1 MDQKRKNTLLD
12 KRNYERAIAYILEID
27 SSYSIG
33 ILRREANLYN
43 KKKESLYRKSYGIY
57 RKYKK
62 CKKLVIDYER
72 NESEA
77 EMILR
82 RSERLRQLESVELI
96 DNGQTSR
103 GIEEVET
110 RDDEQSEELLEEENS
125 SRYEE
130 EQQVEDLMELKCI
143 NCYRRSLNS
152 ESDTENLYNIVFS
165 ETNVSDIN
173 FHRKFNSLGDSSNY
187 SGVVTLCKE
196 CNIHLTSNGL
206 GEYNT
211 IVACWPSFIWFL
223 LKDRNI
229 HQEYGIAIWRFIP
242 FKWRKWWLASLIE
255 EYNDIY
261 NDVTMTFPSALF
273 EDITPDLRNWNK
285 MIESYLL
292 SDLSKACNNYLR
304 PTVMFPWG

>member
-1 MDQKRKNTLLD
+1 M
-12 KRNYERAIAYILEID
+12 
-27 SSYSIG
+27 
-33 ILRREANLYN
+33 
-43 KKKESLYRKSYGIY
+43 
-57 RKYKK
+57 
-62 CKKLVIDYER
+62 IDYER

-96 DNGQTSR
+96 DNDQTSR

-152 ESDTENLYNIVFS
+152 ESDTENLHNIVFS

-211 IVACWPSFIWFL
+211 VVACWPSFI
-223 LKDRNI
+223 
-229 HQEYGIAIWRFIP
+229 
-242 FKWRKWWLASLIE
+242 
-255 EYNDIY
+255 
-261 NDVTMTFPSALF
+261 
-273 EDITPDLRNWNK
+273 
-285 MIESYLL
+285 
-292 SDLSKACNNYLR
+292 
-304 PTVMFPWG
+304 